1 MSRYLD
7 FSTTGDQS
15 AVAERC
21 RHTLQRI
28 GKVQDFDA
36 TGRLMGTIPIEGW
49 VARVIITWKPGRK
62 PGTIKV
68 ELEAN
73 SDDKINRAA
82 DAAMYK
88 FVSAY
93 KGNLKSAW
101 PARLI
106 LIGILVL
113 IAVAI
118 LALKSASVF

>member
-1 MSRYLD
+1 MLSR
-7 FSTTGDQS
+7 
-15 AVAERC
+15 
-21 RHTLQRI
+21 
-28 GKVQDFDA
+28 DA
-36 TGRLMGTIPIEGW
+36 QNTAIPIEGW

-73 SDDKINRAA
+73 SDDKVNRAA

>member
-7 FSTTGDQS
+7 FSTTGEES

-28 GKVQDFDA
+28 GKVQSFDVS
-36 TGRLMGTIPIEGW
+36 GRLMGTIPIEGW

-62 PGTIKV
+62 PGSIKV

-93 KGNLKSAW
+93 KGNLKSNW

-106 LIGILVL
+106 LIAILLIVGI
-113 IAVAI
+113 AI

>member
-7 FSTTGDQS
+7 FSTTGDQP

-73 SDDKINRAA
+73 SDDKVNRAA

>member
-7 FSTTGDQS
+7 FSTTGDQP

-28 GKVQDFDA
+28 GKVHEYDVS
-36 TGRLMGTIPIEGW
+36 GRLTGTIPIEGW
-49 VARVIITWKPGRK
+49 VARVIVTWKPGRK
-62 PGTIKV
+62 PGSIKV

-73 SDDKINRAA
+73 SDDKVNRAA

-101 PARLI
+101 PARLL
-106 LIGILVL
+106 LIGILLL
-113 IAVAI
+113 IGVAI

>member
-7 FSTTGDQS
+7 FSTTGDQP

-49 VARVIITWKPGRK
+49 VARVIVTWKPGRK

-73 SDDKINRAA
+73 SDDKVNRAA

>member
-7 FSTTGDQS
+7 FSTTGDS
-15 AVAERC
+15 SSVAERC

-28 GKVQDFDA
+28 GKVQEFDVS
-36 TGRLMGTIPIEGW
+36 GRLTGTIPIEGW
-49 VARVIITWKPGRK
+49 VARIIVTWKPGRK
-62 PGTIKV
+62 PGSIKV

-73 SDDKINRAA
+73 SDDKVNRAA

-93 KGNLKSAW
+93 KGNLKSNW

-106 LIGILVL
+106 LLGILAIIVIAILVL
-113 IAVAI
+113 
-118 LALKSASVF
+118 KSSSVF

>member
-7 FSTTGDQS
+7 FSTTGDSS

-28 GKVQDFDA
+28 GKVQEFDVS
-36 TGRLMGTIPIEGW
+36 GRLTGTIPIEGW
-49 VARVIITWKPGRK
+49 VARIIVTWKPGRK
-62 PGTIKV
+62 PGSIKV

-73 SDDKINRAA
+73 SDDKVNRAA

-93 KGNLKSAW
+93 KGNLKSNW

-106 LIGILVL
+106 LLGILAIIVIAILVL
-113 IAVAI
+113 
-118 LALKSASVF
+118 KSSSVF

>member
-7 FSTTGDQS
+7 FSTSGDQP

-49 VARVIITWKPGRK
+49 VARVIVTWKPGRK

-73 SDDKINRAA
+73 SDDKVNRAA

>member
-7 FSTTGDQS
+7 FSTTGEQP

-28 GKVQDFDA
+28 GKVQEFDVS
-36 TGRLMGTIPIEGW
+36 GRLTGTIPIEGW

-62 PGTIKV
+62 PGSIKV

-73 SDDKINRAA
+73 SDDKVNRAA

-93 KGNLKSAW
+93 KGNLKSNW

-106 LIGILVL
+106 LLGILAIIVIAILVL
-113 IAVAI
+113 
-118 LALKSASVF
+118 KSSSVF

>member
-7 FSTTGDQS
+7 FSTTGEES

-21 RHTLQRI
+21 RHTLQR
-28 GKVQDFDA
+28 
-36 TGRLMGTIPIEGW
+36 IEGW

-62 PGTIKV
+62 PGSIKV

-93 KGNLKSAW
+93 KGNLKSNW

-106 LIGILVL
+106 LIAILLLVGI
-113 IAVAI
+113 AI

>member
-7 FSTTGDQS
+7 FSTTGDQP

-28 GKVQDFDA
+28 GKVQDFDV
-36 TGRLMGTIPIEGW
+36 TGRLTGTIPIEGW

-62 PGTIKV
+62 PGSIKV

-73 SDDKINRAA
+73 SDDKVNRAA

-88 FVSAY
+88 CVSAY
-93 KGNLKSAW
+93 KGNLKSNW

-106 LIGILVL
+106 LIGLLVL
-113 IAVAI
+113 IGLAI
-118 LALKSASVF
+118 LALKSASIF

>member
-7 FSTTGDQS
+7 FSTTGEQS
-15 AVAERC
+15 AVAERR

-28 GKVQDFDA
+28 GKVQDFDVS
-36 TGRLMGTIPIEGW
+36 GRLTGTVPIEGW
-49 VARVIITWKPGRK
+49 VARVVITWKPGRK
-62 PGTIKV
+62 HGSIKV

-73 SDDKINRAA
+73 SDDKVNRAA

-88 FVSAY
+88 FISAY
-93 KGNLKSAW
+93 KGNLKSNW
-101 PARLI
+101 LARLI

-113 IAVAI
+113 IGSVI

>member
-7 FSTTGDQS
+7 FSTTGDS
-15 AVAERC
+15 SSVAERC

-28 GKVQDFDA
+28 GKVQEFDVS
-36 TGRLMGTIPIEGW
+36 GRLTGTIPIEGW
-49 VARVIITWKPGRK
+49 VARIIVTWKPGRK
-62 PGTIKV
+62 PGSIKV

-73 SDDKINRAA
+73 SDDKVNRAA

-93 KGNLKSAW
+93 KGNLKSNW

-106 LIGILVL
+106 LLGILVL
-113 IAVAI
+113 IGLVA
-118 LALKSASVF
+118 LALKSASLF

>member
-7 FSTTGDQS
+7 FSTTGDQA

-36 TGRLMGTIPIEGW
+36 SGRLVGTIPIEGW

-62 PGTIKV
+62 PGSIKV

-73 SDDKINRAA
+73 SDDKVNRAA

-93 KGNLKSAW
+93 KGNLKSMW

-106 LIGILVL
+106 LIGILL
-113 IAVAI
+113 IIGLAF

>member
-7 FSTTGDQS
+7 FSTTGAES

-28 GKVQDFDA
+28 GKVQDFDVS
-36 TGRLMGTIPIEGW
+36 GRLTGTVPIEGW

-62 PGTIKV
+62 TGTIKV

-73 SDDKINRAA
+73 SDDKVNRAA

-88 FVSAY
+88 FISAY
-93 KGNLKSAW
+93 KGNLKSNW
-101 PARLI
+101 LARLI

-113 IAVAI
+113 IGVVI

>member
-1 MSRYLD
+1 MSRYLH
-7 FSTTGDQS
+7 FSTTGAES

-28 GKVQDFDA
+28 GKVQDFDVS
-36 TGRLMGTIPIEGW
+36 GRLTGTVPIEGW

-68 ELEAN
+68 DLEAN

-88 FVSAY
+88 FISAY
-93 KGNLKSAW
+93 KGNLKSNW
-101 PARLI
+101 LARLI

-113 IAVAI
+113 IGVVI

>member
-7 FSTTGDQS
+7 FSTTGDS
-15 AVAERC
+15 SSVAERC

-28 GKVQDFDA
+28 GKVQEFDVS
-36 TGRLMGTIPIEGW
+36 GRLTGTIPIEGW
-49 VARVIITWKPGRK
+49 VARVIVTWKPGRK
-62 PGTIKV
+62 PGSIKV

-73 SDDKINRAA
+73 SDDKVNRAA

-93 KGNLKSAW
+93 KGNLKSNW

-106 LIGILVL
+106 LLGILVL
-113 IAVAI
+113 IGLVA
-118 LALKSASVF
+118 LALKSASLF

>member
-7 FSTTGDQS
+7 FSTTGEQS
-15 AVAERC
+15 DVAERC

-28 GKVQDFDA
+28 GKVQDFDVS
-36 TGRLMGTIPIEGW
+36 GRLTGTVPIEGW

-73 SDDKINRAA
+73 SDDKVNRAA

-88 FVSAY
+88 FISAY
-93 KGNLKSAW
+93 KGNLKSNW
-101 PARLI
+101 LARLI

-113 IAVAI
+113 IGSVI

>member
-7 FSTTGDQS
+7 FSTTGDQA

-28 GKVQDFDA
+28 GKVQDFDVS
-36 TGRLMGTIPIEGW
+36 GRLTGTVPIEGW
-49 VARVIITWKPGRK
+49 VVRVVITWKPGRK
-62 PGTIKV
+62 PGSIKV

-73 SDDKINRAA
+73 SDDKVNRAA

-93 KGNLKSAW
+93 KGNLRSSW
-101 PARLI
+101 PARLL
-106 LIGILVL
+106 LIGILIL
-113 IAVAI
+113 IGLAI

>member
-7 FSTTGDQS
+7 FSTTGDQP

-49 VARVIITWKPGRK
+49 VARVIVTWKPGRK

>member
-7 FSTTGDQS
+7 FSTTGDQA

-28 GKVQDFDA
+28 GKVQNFDVS
-36 TGRLMGTIPIEGW
+36 GRLVGTIPIEGW

-62 PGTIKV
+62 PGSIKV

-73 SDDKINRAA
+73 SDDKVNRAA

-93 KGNLKSAW
+93 KGNLKSMW

-106 LIGILVL
+106 LIGILL
-113 IAVAI
+113 IIGLAF